1 LAVLLKGFIAGSSI
15 VLQTASKATARRR
28 DHLTLTICYR
38 ATSRKSTRGLL
49 ASILAV
55 CFALIAAPNLAL
67 ARAERTLP
75 AGALRNSPSLY
86 LREAAESPIRWQ
98 PWGES
103 SFELARTLKRPVLI
117 DIGAVWCHWCH
128 VMDQTTYSDP
138 EVIRLINDNYV
149 PIKIDTDE
157 RPDIDNYYQNAAEH
171 LTGAGGWPLTCFT
184 TDDGALM
191 FAAGY
196 IPPRANTGSN
206 EIDIDERSAMVP
218 LLTRISQIYSTEAQ
232 PLQRQADA
240 LAAKLRYDA
249 AAPEANGE
257 GSEQMLT
264 NLLAELKRDY
274 DSKTGGFGGDSGP
287 RFFDF
292 PAIRLALAEGF
303 YGHPEFTSIA
313 LDSLKKIAAGGV
325 FDQLGGG
332 FHRYATDANW
342 NLPHFEKLAYDQ
354 AMALTAYAEAYQQSR
369 DDDFARVLRATIH
382 YIDENLVDPQYHAF
396 YSHQDADAFKGDDG
410 SYYTWTVAEMKR
422 TLDAHDAE
430 AAFALYGVDNQPAHA
445 PDGRIILRRAMT
457 TADLAKRLKI
467 TPDQAAQL
475 IDAVNAK
482 LLAARERRQ
491 TPPVDRAIM
500 TDRNALMV
508 IGYLDAGDALG
519 DTALRQHALA
529 ALDFILTHL
538 RARDG
543 SYFHVW
549 ADGRASVAGL
559 AADQAYLLAAL
570 VDAYQDSGDE
580 RYRHDALKLSTVIS
594 TIFRASGSGL
604 LVNRDPAEQG
614 TVLAETI
621 EDRSALFDLPTPS
634 IQATAAL
641 AMRKLALLSGDDSL
655 SKSADRLMA
664 SAPAMAGTSIST
676 AIATVGLALEQRT
689 HGVAGVAVIG
699 NQSDPQGL
707 SLWNAALATYRPSK
721 VTMRFNAGQT
731 GAGFPAA
738 AQTIFAASAN
748 ARSPIGFICAGSDCS
763 HPASD
768 GDQLSDLIK
777 TFAVSGGPENKF
789 ASAGAAAS
797 H

>member
-1 LAVLLKGFIAGSSI
+1 M
-15 VLQTASKATARRR
+15 
-28 DHLTLTICYR
+28 
-38 ATSRKSTRGLL
+38 
-49 ASILAV
+49 LAV
-55 CFALIAAPNLAL
+55 CFAMLAAPNVAL

-86 LREAAESPIRWQ
+86 LREAASGPIRWQ

-138 EVIRLINDNYV
+138 QVIKLINDNYV

-157 RPDIDNYYQNAAEH
+157 RPDIDGYYQNAAEH

-196 IPPRANTGSN
+196 VPPRSSGGSV
-206 EIDIDERSAMVP
+206 EIDERSAMVP
-218 LLTRISQIYSTEAQ
+218 LLTRIAQIYGTEGPQ
-232 PLQRQADA
+232 LQRQADA

-249 AAPEANGE
+249 AAPEAGGE

-264 NLLAELKRDY
+264 KLLAELKRDY
-274 DSKTGGFGGDSGP
+274 DSKTGGFGGDNGP

-303 YGHPEFTSIA
+303 YGHPEYTSMA

-342 NLPHFEKLAYDQ
+342 NVPHFEKLAYDQ
-354 AMALTAYAEAYQQSR
+354 AMALTAYSEAFQQSR
-369 DDDFARVLRATIH
+369 DDDFARVLRATTH
-382 YIDENLVDPQYHAF
+382 YVDENLVDPGTHAF

-422 TLDAHDAE
+422 ALDAHEAE

-445 PDGRIILRRAMT
+445 PDGRIILRRTMT

-467 TPDQAAQL
+467 TSDQAAQL
-475 IDAVNAK
+475 SDTVNSK

-508 IGYLDAGDALG
+508 IGYLGAGDALG
-519 DTALRQHALA
+519 DAALRQHALK
-529 ALDFILTHL
+529 ALDFIVTHM

-570 VDAYQDSGDE
+570 IDAYQDSGDE
-580 RYRHDALKLSTVIS
+580 RYRHDALKLATVIS
-594 TIFRASGSGL
+594 TIFRTSGSGL

-614 TVLAETI
+614 TVLAEMI

-634 IQATAAL
+634 IQATAAI
-641 AMRKLALLSGDDSL
+641 AMRKLAFLSGDESL

-664 SAPAMAGTSIST
+664 SAPAMAGTSLST
-676 AIATVGLALEQRT
+676 AVATVGLALEQKA
-689 HGVAGVAVIG
+689 HGVAGIAVIG
-699 NQSDPQGL
+699 NQSDPQAV

-721 VTMRFNAGQT
+721 VTMRFSAGQT

-738 AQTIFAASAN
+738 AQSMFAASSS
-748 ARSPIGFICAGSDCS
+748 ARAPIGFICAGSECS

-768 GDQLSDLIK
+768 GDQLAELIK
-777 TFAVSGGPENKF
+777 SFDAGGGPENKF
-789 ASAGAAAS
+789 ASAGAASS

>member
-1 LAVLLKGFIAGSSI
+1 M
-15 VLQTASKATARRR
+15 
-28 DHLTLTICYR
+28 
-38 ATSRKSTRGLL
+38 STRTLL
-49 ASILAV
+49 ASVLGV
-55 CFALIAAPNLAL
+55 CFALIASRGEAS
-67 ARAERTLP
+67 ARAARTLP
-75 AGALRNSPSLY
+75 TGALRNSPSLY
-86 LREAAESPIRWQ
+86 LREAAASPIRWQ
-98 PWGES
+98 PWGET
-103 SFELARTLKRPVLI
+103 SFELARELKRPVLI

-128 VMDQTTYSDP
+128 VMDQTTYTDP
-138 EVIRLINDNYV
+138 QVIKLINDNYV
-149 PIKIDTDE
+149 PIKVDTDE
-157 RPDIDNYYQNAAEH
+157 RPDIDSYYQNAAEH

-196 IPPRANTGSN
+196 IPPRPLSRGAS
-206 EIDIDERSAMVP
+206 DSDERSAMVP
-218 LLTRISQIYSTEAQ
+218 LLSRISQIYGNEA
-232 PLQRQADA
+232 PELERQADA
-240 LAAKLRYDA
+240 LAAKLKYDA
-249 AAPEANGE
+249 AAPEASGE
-257 GSEQMLT
+257 GPQQMLAK
-264 NLLAELKRDY
+264 LLDELKREY
-274 DSKTGGFGGDSGP
+274 DSKTGGFGADNGP

-303 YGHPEFTSIA
+303 YGHPEFTSMA
-313 LDSLKKIAAGGV
+313 LDSLGKIAAGGV

-332 FHRYATDANW
+332 FHRYATDPDW
-342 NLPHFEKLAYDQ
+342 NVPHFEKLGADQ
-354 AMALTAYAEAYQQSR
+354 AMALTTYAEAYQQSH
-369 DDDFARVLRATIH
+369 DDDFARVLRATIS
-382 YIDENLVDPQYHAF
+382 YVNDNLVDRETHAF

-410 SYYTWTVAEMKR
+410 SYYTWTIAEMKR
-422 TLDAHDAE
+422 ALDTHELD
-430 AAFALYGVDNQPAHA
+430 AAFAYYGVDNRPAHA

-457 TADLAKRLKI
+457 TADLAKRLKL
-467 TPDQAAQL
+467 TPDQSAQL
-475 IDAVNAK
+475 IDTVNSK

-491 TPPVDRAIM
+491 KPPIDRAIM

-519 DTALRQHALA
+519 DAALRQQALK
-529 ALDFILTHL
+529 ALDFILTHM

-570 VDAYQDSGDE
+570 VDAYEDSGDE

-594 TIFRASGSGL
+594 TIFRTSGSGL

-614 TVLAETI
+614 TVLAEVI

-634 IQATAAL
+634 VQGTAAL
-641 AMRKLALLSGDDSL
+641 AMRKLAMLSGDDSL

-676 AIATVGLALEQRT
+676 AVATVGLALEQRA
-689 HGVAGVAVIG
+689 HGVAGIAVVG
-699 NQSDPQGL
+699 KQSDPQAVA
-707 SLWNAALATYRPSK
+707 LWNAALGTYRPSK

-738 AQTIFAASAN
+738 AQTMFAASAS
-748 ARSPIGFICAGSDCS
+748 ARSPIGFICAESDCS

-768 GDQLSDLIK
+768 GDQLADLIK
-777 TFAVSGGPENKF
+777 SFAVSGGPENKM
-789 ASAGAAAS
+789 ASAGAAAP